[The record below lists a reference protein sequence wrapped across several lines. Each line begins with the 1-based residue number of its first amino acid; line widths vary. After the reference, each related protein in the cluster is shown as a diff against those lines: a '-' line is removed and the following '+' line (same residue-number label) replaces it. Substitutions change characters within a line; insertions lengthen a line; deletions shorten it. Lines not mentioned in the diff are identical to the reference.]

1 LADRSICGAEHGA
14 TIAAAAAAAHI
25 DSFVANRYLWEELE
39 QKEVAM
45 RSFAFH
51 IAAAAEREEDIP
63 AR

>member
-1 LADRSICGAEHGA
+1 MEQQSQQRPRRV
-14 TIAAAAAAAHI
+14 HI

-39 QKEVAM
+39 QKVVAM

-51 IAAAAEREEDIP
+51 IAAADEREEDIP